1 MVTHKTKRF
10 LKALSVTSLTLGLVL
25 SGLIPLTSANLAS
38 AQEVQSANQPVA
50 MKDGAILHAWCWS
63 FNTIKEN
70 MSAIKEA
77 GYTSIQTSPINAV
90 IKGDGGS
97 KDLKN
102 WYYHYQPTDYTIGN
116 YQLGTEEEFKAM
128 AQEADKY
135 GINIIVDAVLNH
147 TTSEIK
153 AVSPKITAI
162 DNWTHGNDKIVNF
175 NDRYQITQKS
185 LLGLY
190 DFNTQNR
197 AVQEYMLN
205 YLKRAVADGADG
217 FRYDA
222 AKHIELPGEYGYGS
236 DFWKVILNNGAK
248 FQYGEILQG
257 DACNEAGYGNIMGV
271 TASNYGKLI
280 RKVLGQGYVKD
291 GDLINFQVYGVSED
305 KLVTWVE
312 SHDTY
317 ANNEEESTKLTDED
331 IKLGWGIIAARNE
344 GAPLFF
350 SRPRGG
356 GGQKGRFPGES
367 QIGDA
372 GSDLFKDPTI
382 VAINQFRNRMNGQ
395 SEYIRNPG
403 MDQGLVMIE
412 RGQKGAVITNLTIV
426 DKDFSSTTTLADG
439 DYKDAVTGT
448 VYHVSNHNITGH
460 LAKKSVA
467 VLLPA

>member
-1 MVTHKTKRF
+1 
-10 LKALSVTSLTLGLVL
+10 
-25 SGLIPLTSANLAS
+25 
-38 AQEVQSANQPVA
+38 
-50 MKDGAILHAWCWS
+50 
-63 FNTIKEN
+63 
-70 MSAIKEA
+70 
-77 GYTSIQTSPINAV
+77 
-90 IKGDGGS
+90 
-97 KDLKN
+97 
-102 WYYHYQPTDYTIGN
+102 
-116 YQLGTEEEFKAM
+116 
-128 AQEADKY
+128 
-135 GINIIVDAVLNH
+135 
-147 TTSEIK
+147 
-153 AVSPKITAI
+153 
-162 DNWTHGNDKIVNF
+162 
-175 NDRYQITQKS
+175 
-185 LLGLY
+185 
-190 DFNTQNR
+190 
-197 AVQEYMLN
+197 MLN

-222 AKHIELPGEYGYGS
+222 AKHIELPGEHNS

-280 RKVLGQGYVKD
+280 RKVLEQGYVKD

-356 GGQKGRFPGES
+356 GGQNGRFPGKS

-382 VAINQFRNRMNGQ
+382 VAINKFRNRMNGQ

-439 DYKDAVTGT
+439 KYKDAVTGT
-448 VYHVSNHNITGH
+448 VYHVSNHNIIGH